1 MSIWFTPITLEQLN
15 QIQKNTVGEVLGIE
29 FTAIGEDSLTARM
42 PVDHRTHQPAGLL
55 HGGTSVVL
63 AETLGSVASYLTID
77 PQQFQ
82 CVGLEVNANHLR
94 SVRHGWVEGTC
105 KPVHRGRT
113 THVWDIRIQDHEG
126 RDICIS
132 RLTVAV
138 VPVDR
143 I

>member
-1 MSIWFTPITLEQLN
+1 MSIWFTSVTLEQLN

-63 AETLGSVASYLTID
+63 AESLGSVASYLTID
-77 PQQFQ
+77 PQRFQ

-94 SVRHGWVEGTC
+94 SVRSGWVIGTC
-105 KPVHRGRT
+105 RPVHRGRT
-113 THVWDIRIQDHEG
+113 THVWDIRIQDEGG
-126 RDICIS
+126 RDVCIS

-138 VPVDR
+138 VPADR

>member
-138 VPVDR
+138 VPVER